1 MEETNTTKREVCRPF
16 SIKMYQEEIDRFKRL
31 GSEMDGVT
39 SDRTTLTALMDFFEN
54 PKKVV
59 VDNPELIS
67 KIKELET
74 RNAEL
79 EMRIESQNQ
88 ELAQLKQQLDS
99 TIADSNE
106 SAMAAQR
113 LQLELEASQTEMARL
128 KEESENRAH
137 VEENRPENVFE
148 VEVHPV
154 PFYFLRKMAEYLS
167 KEKKTEI
174 TPGYILTD
182 LFLKDLQ
189 NPRSNNLPYVVSTS
203 EIEKVLNAYKKEHPE
218 EYEKS

>member
-1 MEETNTTKREVCRPF
+1 MENEKKITAHSLKCKESVW
-16 SIKMYQEEIDRFKRL
+16 EHFKNL
-31 GSEMDGVT
+31 KDEMDDINTDGQ
-39 SDRTTLTALMDFFEN
+39 ALERLIDVYEEP
-54 PKKVV
+54 PKTKIL
-59 VDNPELIS
+59 DKEIAAKNEELQ
-67 KIKELET
+67 KI
-74 RNAEL
+74 
-79 EMRIESQNQ
+79 IEQKNQ